1 MTRRPGQRQPSQR
14 QHGQHGQRRPGRRPP
29 HQRPQPGQRLHGIA
43 GFSID
48 RVARAAAD
56 DPEILRLE
64 NLDTDIP
71 PPAAAIEATRAAL
84 EEDDANSYLPFL
96 GRDELRAAAAAHVT
110 RLSGVPHDPA
120 TQTIIT
126 AGGTEG
132 LLNALLAL
140 IEPGDEV
147 VVTDPTYAGMLQRVR
162 LAGGVARFVPFV
174 VRDGRWALDL
184 GRLRD
189 AVTDR
194 TRVVFLMNPSIPSG
208 AVMTRGDWAEV
219 ARLCEPR
226 GIWLLYNA
234 AMERILYGG
243 RRHLHPAS
251 VPGMEDL
258 TVTVG
263 SVSKEYRMIGWRVGW
278 VAGPR
283 RAMDRIGRVSIY
295 NVVTPVGI
303 AQPGALAALTDP
315 SGGGVAEAVREWER
329 RRDAVQAELA
339 GLPFVPSD
347 GGWSLLVDTGR
358 LGLDGEAASA
368 RLLERGKVAATPM
381 THWGRE
387 NAAQFVRIVFSN
399 EPVERLRGMG
409 ERFRRA
415 L

>member
-1 MTRRPGQRQPSQR
+1 MTR
-14 QHGQHGQRRPGRRPP
+14 PP
-29 HQRPQPGQRLHGIA
+29 TPRLHGIA

-48 RVARAAAD
+48 RVARAADA

-71 PPAAAIEATRAAL
+71 PPEAAIESTRAAL
-84 EEDDANSYLPFL
+84 GEDDANSYLPFL
-96 GRDELRAAAAAHVT
+96 GGDELRAAAAAHVT

-120 TQTIIT
+120 AQTIIT

-132 LLNALLAL
+132 LFNALLAL

-147 VVTDPTYAGMLQRVR
+147 VVTDPTYAGMLYRVR

-174 VRDGRWALDL
+174 VQGGRWALDL

-194 TRVVFLMNPSIPSG
+194 TRAVFLMNPSIPSG
-208 AVMTRGDWAEV
+208 AVMTRDDWEEV

-243 RRHLHPAS
+243 RSYVHPAS
-251 VPGMEDL
+251 VPGLEDL
-258 TVTVG
+258 TITVG

-283 RAMDRIGRVSIY
+283 RAMNRIGLVSIY

-315 SGGGVAEAVREWER
+315 AGGGVAEAVREWER
-329 RRDAVQAELA
+329 RRNVVQAELA
-339 GLPFVPSD
+339 GLPFVRAD
-347 GGWSLLVDTGR
+347 GGWTLLVDTGR

-387 NAAQFVRIVFSN
+387 NAGQFVRIVFSN
-399 EPVERLRGMG
+399 EPVERLRGVG

>member
-1 MTRRPGQRQPSQR
+1 MKRQP
-14 QHGQHGQRRPGRRPP
+14 HP
-29 HQRPQPGQRLHGIA
+29 RLHGIA

-48 RVARAAAD
+48 RVADAAGA

-71 PPAAAIEATRAAL
+71 PPRAAIEATRAAL
-84 EEDDANSYLPFL
+84 GEDDANSYLPFL
-96 GRDELRAAAAAHVT
+96 GGDDLRAAAAAHVT

-132 LLNALLAL
+132 LFNALLAL

-147 VVTDPTYAGMLQRVR
+147 VVTDPTYAGMLYRVR
-162 LAGGVARFVPFV
+162 LAGGVARLVPFV
-174 VRDGRWALDL
+174 ARDGRWALDP

-208 AVMTRGDWAEV
+208 AVMTREDWEEV

-243 RRHLHPAS
+243 RPYVHPAS
-251 VPGMEDL
+251 VPGLEDL
-258 TVTVG
+258 TITVG

-283 RAMDRIGRVSIY
+283 RAMNRIGLVSIY

-315 SGGGVAEAVREWER
+315 AGGGVAEAVREWER

-339 GLPFVPSD
+339 GLPFMPCD

-358 LGLDGEAASA
+358 LGLDGEAASV

-387 NAAQFVRIVFSN
+387 NAGQFVRIVFSN
-399 EPVERLRGMG
+399 EPVERLRGLG
-409 ERFRRA
+409 ERCRRA
-415 L
+415 M

>member
-1 MTRRPGQRQPSQR
+1 MKRQRGP
-14 QHGQHGQRRPGRRPP
+14 
-29 HQRPQPGQRLHGIA
+29 RLHGIA

-48 RVARAAAD
+48 RVADAAGA

-71 PPAAAIEATRAAL
+71 PPRAAIEATRAAL
-84 EEDDANSYLPFL
+84 
-96 GRDELRAAAAAHVT
+96 G
-110 RLSGVPHDPA
+110 
-120 TQTIIT
+120 
-126 AGGTEG
+126 
-132 LLNALLAL
+132 
-140 IEPGDEV
+140 
-147 VVTDPTYAGMLQRVR
+147 
-162 LAGGVARFVPFV
+162 
-174 VRDGRWALDL
+174 DL

-194 TRVVFLMNPSIPSG
+194 TRVMFLMNPSIPSG
-208 AVMTRGDWAEV
+208 AVMTREDWEEV

-243 RRHLHPAS
+243 RPYVHPAS
-251 VPGMEDL
+251 VPGLEDL
-258 TVTVG
+258 TITVG

-283 RAMDRIGRVSIY
+283 RAMNRIGLVSIY

-315 SGGGVAEAVREWER
+315 AGGGVAEAVREWER
-329 RRDAVQAELA
+329 RRDVVQAELA
-339 GLPFVPSD
+339 ALPFVQCD
-347 GGWSLLVDTGR
+347 GGWSLLVDTGK

-387 NAAQFVRIVFSN
+387 NAGQYVRIVFSN
-399 EPVERLRGMG
+399 EPVERLRGLG

-415 L
+415 M